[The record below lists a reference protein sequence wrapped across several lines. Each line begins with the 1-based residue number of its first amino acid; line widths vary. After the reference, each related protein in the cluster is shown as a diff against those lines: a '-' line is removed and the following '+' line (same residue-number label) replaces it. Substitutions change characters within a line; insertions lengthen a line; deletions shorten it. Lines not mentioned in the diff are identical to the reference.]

1 MKFHPILLMLLVSSL
16 FNMVAVHA
24 ADKLTKKIRRDG
36 RYEAVVMTAATPDF
50 DKANWFLPKPDGT
63 YDAGA
68 DTAAKVLAH
77 FHLQDKDRTK
87 EGILVT
93 SYTHSIPETPKE
105 KKLMSL
111 HLLKIYKH
119 KPWRD
124 AENKLVDEL
133 VTACT
138 KEGIPVWI
146 NTTMDMA
153 DLFSVKLLTDPK
165 LTLKK

>member
-1 MKFHPILLMLLVSSL
+1 MRKTLLVLGL
-16 FNMVAVHA
+16 FCLGTFMAAA

-36 RYEAVVMTAATPDF
+36 RYEAVVLTVATPNF
-50 DKANWFLPKPDGT
+50 DKATWFLPKPDGT

-68 DTAAKVLAH
+68 DTAAEVLAH
-77 FHLQDKDRTK
+77 FHRQDKDRIK
-87 EGILVT
+87 EGILLN
-93 SYTHSIPETPKE
+93 SNTHSIPDSPKE

-111 HLLKIYKH
+111 HLLKIYSLKT
-119 KPWRD
+119 WRD
-124 AENKLVDEL
+124 AENKLVNEL
-133 VTACT
+133 VVACN

-146 NTTMDMA
+146 NTTNDMA

>member
-1 MKFHPILLMLLVSSL
+1 MRNTLLFLGL
-16 FNMVAVHA
+16 FCLCTLAAAA
-24 ADKLTKKIRRDG
+24 ADKLTKKIRMDG
-36 RYEAVVMTAATPDF
+36 RYIAVVMTVATPNF
-50 DKANWFLPKPDGT
+50 DKATWFLPKPNGT

-68 DTAAKVLAH
+68 DTAAEVLAH
-77 FHLQDKDRTK
+77 FHRQDKDRTK
-87 EGILVT
+87 DGILLN
-93 SYTHSIPETPKE
+93 SYTHSIPDTPKE

-111 HLLKIYKH
+111 HLLKIYGLKT
-119 KPWRD
+119 WRD

-133 VTACT
+133 VAACN

-146 NTTMDMA
+146 NTTMDMG